1 MISENG
7 SSPLLREVVQLFAT
21 RGYTEVLADKQVDA
35 QLSYSFDEGRF
46 DGVTLLMQVNNLTNS
61 PYTTRLNTL
70 QGGGSYFPEVY
81 EEYGRQFLLGVS
93 YKL

>member
-1 MISENG
+1 M
-7 SSPLLREVVQLFAT
+7 SPQILLCDEITSALDPELV
-21 RGYTEVLADKQVDA
+21 GEVLRVVESLAD
-35 QLSYSFDEGRF
+35 
-46 DGVTLLMQVNNLTNS
+46 DGMTLLMQVNNLTNS